1 MPKTV
6 LVTGATGFIAKHI
19 VAGLLNRGH
28 SVVGSARSLDR
39 DAEIRAAVGS
49 ELTDPAALDRYRTVA
64 LDLSSDDGWAEA
76 MEGVEAVLHTASP
89 FPLAQPKDPQDVIK
103 PAVDGAL
110 RAISAARA
118 AGVRRVILTSSSGA
132 ITVKNGP
139 TNGSAFTEEDWT
151 DVGHP
156 AATPYFQSKTFAEQ
170 AAWDDA
176 KANGDIDLTVI
187 NPSFVVGPP
196 LDANFGTSIRV
207 VERLLIGKDPMLP
220 RFGFPAVDV
229 RDVAEG
235 HIRALERDE
244 TIGERIM
251 LADRFLWFSDMAEAV
266 DEALPNRK
274 IVKRIAPDFVI
285 RFLALFDKEIR
296 VVVPILGR
304 REDVDASKAK
314 QILDMTFRDA
324 AIGAADAARWL
335 DSKGVA

>member
-1 MPKTV
+1 MSKTV

-28 SVVGSARSLDR
+28 SVVGSARSLER
-39 DAEIRAAVGS
+39 DSEIRAAVGP
-49 ELTDPAALDRYRTVA
+49 ELADPKALDRYRTVA
-64 LDLSSDDGWAEA
+64 LDLSSDDGWAAA

-89 FPLAQPKDPQDVIK
+89 FPLAQPKDPQEVIK

-110 RAISAARA
+110 RALTAAREA
-118 AGVRRVILTSSSGA
+118 SVRRVILTSSSGA
-132 ITVKNGP
+132 ITVKDAPQNGM
-139 TNGSAFTEEDWT
+139 AFTEEDWT
-151 DVGHP
+151 DVNHP
-156 AATPYFQSKTFAEQ
+156 AATPYFQSKTLAEQ
-170 AAWDDA
+170 AAWENAKNDD
-176 KANGDIDLTVI
+176 GIDLTVI
-187 NPSFVVGPP
+187 NPTFVVGPP
-196 LDANFGTSIRV
+196 LDQNFGTSIRV
-207 VERLLIGKDPMLP
+207 IERLLIGKDPMLP

-266 DEALPNRK
+266 AEALPNRK
-274 IVKRIAPDFVI
+274 IVTRIAPDFII

-314 QILDMTFRDA
+314 RLLELDFRNA
-324 AIGAADAARWL
+324 ALGAADAARWL
-335 DSKGVA
+335 DRKGVA